1 MTNPLHHKAAPH
13 FALGL
18 MVGTIP
24 LIATA
29 GRVNLLLLALMSLV
43 VIPGMTLTAAHIV
56 RTTQRR
62 QLEDTYNRPAHGE
75 DR

>member
-18 MVGTIP
+18 MLGAIP
-24 LIATA
+24 LVITE
-29 GRVNLLLLALMSLV
+29 GRVNLLLLTLMSLV
-43 VIPGMTLTAAHIV
+43 LFPGITLTAAHIV
-56 RTTQRR
+56 RTTERR

-75 DR
+75 DQ